1 MHIAS
6 FRKHVGKGKPELRQK
21 ARIENLVSL
30 DLQREI
36 LRRVMIAMAFGATL
50 VVVLAIIRTVM
61 EGFQPKFLAMWLVSA
76 AIYVLTIFYRRLN
89 LLQIGLSLYGMFTA
103 IGFVAFLNTGIASIG
118 AIFLFIALSM
128 ASMVVEFRRLLLLVG
143 LQLGLFAGLV
153 GLLAAGW
160 IAPLPENGL
169 DYLTSPSTWVFHGI
183 VIAIGGVIS
192 FYGTSVLGS
201 WYKLSLDQS
210 RQRFFHGVA
219 VMSLAHDTET
229 GQHIDRVSLYAGEAL
244 SWLRSGV
251 RAKEITFT
259 EEELFNAV
267 KLHDVGKISIPDVI
281 LKKQGKL
288 DEQEFETIKGHTV
301 LGANII
307 SAMIE
312 RTSGIDRSTMLL
324 ARDIALY
331 HHENWAGTGY
341 PEGRR
346 DLEIPLSARIMS
358 LCDVYDALRSERP
371 YKRAWTHEET
381 VAKMLSMTEKFDP
394 VLLEAFAVRHQRFND
409 IFTTSEGET

>member
-1 MHIAS
+1 M
-6 FRKHVGKGKPELRQK
+6 L
-21 ARIENLVSL
+21 
-30 DLQREI
+30 
-36 LRRVMIAMAFGATL
+36 AMAVGATL
-50 VVVLAIIRTVM
+50 VVVLAIIRTVT
-61 EGFQPKFLAMWLVSA
+61 EGFQPKFLAMWLVSG
-76 AIYVLTIFYRRLN
+76 AIYCLTIFYGRLN

-103 IGFVAFLNTGIASIG
+103 IGFVAFLNTGISSIG

-143 LQLGLFAGLV
+143 LQFGLFAGLV
-153 GLLAAGW
+153 GLLKAGV
-160 IAPLPENGL
+160 IAPLPDNGL
-169 DYLTSPSTWVFHGI
+169 EYLLNPATWVFHGI

-229 GQHIDRVSLYAGEAL
+229 GQHIDRVSRYAVEVL
-244 SWLRSGV
+244 SWLRKSA
-251 RAKEITFT
+251 RQDEITFT

-281 LKKQGKL
+281 LKKKGKL

-307 SAMIE
+307 SAMID

-324 ARDIALY
+324 AKEIALF
-331 HHENWAGTGY
+331 HHEDWAGTGY

-346 DLEIPLSARIMS
+346 ELEIPLAARIMS

-371 YKRAWTHEET
+371 YKRPWSHQEA
-381 VAKMLSMTEKFDP
+381 VDKMSTMADKFDP
-394 VLLEAFAVRHQRFND
+394 VLLEAFTNSHQRFSE
-409 IFTTSEGET
+409 IFVLSEAGK